1 MSEDT
6 LLQIMVSAAVI
17 IVLIVWVTSSISAFD
32 MFDNE
37 KLLDNS
43 LEKYDELFKEINVT
57 FNFETEEVTFSN
69 YDKLYKGFVNGNQQ
83 LWIKMNESSFTYKL
97 TNLTSK
103 SEISRTVYHEKGYIN
118 GTFVEGDKTEICYVY
133 RNYYIISLWDSNVY
147 PGGVFK
153 GTWMIYPD
161 TKTIEYL
168 GATIFC

>member
-1 MSEDT
+1 
-6 LLQIMVSAAVI
+6 MVSAAVI
-17 IVLIVWVTSSISAFD
+17 IALTAWVILFISTFN

-83 LWIKMNESSFTYKL
+83 IWIKMNESSFTCKL

-103 SEISRTVYHEKGYIN
+103 SEIY
-118 GTFVEGDKTEICYVY
+118 YVY

-153 GTWMIYPD
+153 GTWVIYPD

-168 GATIFC
+168 GATVFC